1 MKNKIWIIKIGSAL
15 ITDNGKGIDK
25 IAIAQWVKQIVTLKK
40 QNIDIVL
47 VSSGAIAEGMSRLK
61 WDKRPTEI
69 EKLQA
74 AAAVGQMGLVQN
86 YESEFTQYNYHTA
99 QILLTHNDIKNRAD
113 KIKATLETLLEVN
126 AIPIINEND
135 TVDTD
140 EIRFGDND
148 TLAAEIA
155 VLINA
160 DKLIIL
166 TDQEGLF
173 DKDPRENDNATLIK
187 KININDKQLH
197 TFAKKSKSN
206 LGSGGMFSKI
216 TAAEKATTTKINT
229 HIAYGKSKNVLLNL
243 DNLGTLIHYD

>member
-61 WDKRPTEI
+61 WDERPTEI

-216 TAAEKATTTKINT
+216 TAAEKAATTKINT

-243 DNLGTLIHYD
+243 DNLGTLIHCD